1 MTAKVIVAIIY
12 ILILVVH
19 GVVTAYNN
27 ITVRN
32 GSFWALLL
40 CVVGAHICGRIIGGA
55 FD

>member
-1 MTAKVIVAIIY
+1 MTAKVIAGIIY

-19 GVVTAYNN
+19 GVMTAYNH

-32 GSFWALLL
+32 GSFWALLF
-40 CVVGAHICGRIIGGA
+40 CVIGAHVCGRIIGGA